1 MKHTQSGNIKIIISV
16 LLAVVLIGAAALGAW
31 YYQQRTVNELEQ
43 HIGELNE
50 HVQFLQNQKQTEST
64 SQDET
69 QTRTSQPT
77 YAYTS
82 QKGVDIEVYVPRESA
97 SVTSPVAVI
106 GQAPGS
112 WAFEA
117 DFPLEL
123 QDGNG
128 NTVAE
133 TPAQVHGKWRTEELV
148 PFTAE
153 LTYTNAPA
161 TGMGTLVLHKAN
173 PGPPENDDKLTIP
186 VTF

>member
-1 MKHTQSGNIKIIISV
+1 MKHNQFGKLKIATSILV
-16 LLAVVLIGAAALGAW
+16 AVVLIGTAALAAW

-43 HIGELNE
+43 RIGELNK
-50 HVQFLQNQKQTEST
+50 HIQSLQNQEQSENTN
-64 SQDET
+64 QDEA
-69 QTRTSQPT
+69 QTRASQPT

-82 QKGVDIEVYVPRESA
+82 QKGVDIEVYVPRKNA
-97 SVTSPVAVI
+97 SVTSPVTVI
-106 GQAPGS
+106 GQVPGS

-128 NTVAE
+128 NTVTE
-133 TPAQVHGKWRTEELV
+133 TPAQVHGEWRTEELV

-161 TGMGTLVLHKAN
+161 TDTGVLVLHKAN